1 MTRAGPPSP
10 ADRSSMLIAGGRP
23 NGLTISRTYCSSP
36 GLTKPPPHSHWPIVE
51 RSSGTTTAS
60 RSGWA
65 VIAGGGAAGVT
76 DGLANPPTQARRRAR
91 TDGGLLANGL
101 VALLA
106 LLCRYTPPTL
116 GPRRGLGT
124 QPFNQCFYVPPPTNT
139 MPAPP

>member
-1 MTRAGPPSP
+1 
-10 ADRSSMLIAGGRP
+10 MLIAGVRP

-36 GLTKPPPHSHWPIVE
+36 GLTKPSPHSHWPIVE

-65 VIAGGGAAGVT
+65 VIAGGGAAGVA

-101 VALLA
+101 GAPLA
-106 LLCRYTPPTL
+106 ILCRYTPPSL
-116 GPRRGLGT
+116 GPGSDLATNPFHYCFRGPPESNRWRPRR
-124 QPFNQCFYVPPPTNT
+124 VPPQVVNRT
-139 MPAPP
+139 